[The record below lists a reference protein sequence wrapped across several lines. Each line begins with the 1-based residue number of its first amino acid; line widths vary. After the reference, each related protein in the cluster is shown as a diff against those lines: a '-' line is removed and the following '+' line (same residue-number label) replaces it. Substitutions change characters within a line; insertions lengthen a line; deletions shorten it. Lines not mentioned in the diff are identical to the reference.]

1 MNAQPRSLFPRYTL
15 WLILAGV
22 IAGGIVGMYLNFTE
36 KIEFESVTLCRPVRP
51 ATAPAGAS
59 PQEWVKSEAAAMGSQ
74 ENLLRVVRN
83 LNLDAEWNMTPESC
97 VERLRKMIAIETA
110 SGDTL
115 IRVVARSSKTAE
127 SASLVN
133 GVVVARGEFYRE
145 KEPPGQTPG
154 GKQYEQ
160 RVLLAAHVETLDIS
174 SLRKRV
180 ALREALEAAKL
191 MPEFGNDAA
200 IKGLTLTGELEKLRG
215 DWLAETAQLEKAK
228 AELAALAAP
237 VPGVEYAEILEKGV
251 PAMNP
256 VDPGIR
262 QRSTLW
268 TLIGGGAGLLLSLIL
283 GRFGKV
289 STARPR
295 DPKQVTPVEY

>member
-1 MNAQPRSLFPRYTL
+1 MNAQPRSLFPRYIL

-36 KIEFESVTLCRPVRP
+36 KIEFESVTLCRPVSP

-59 PQEWVKSEAAAMGSQ
+59 PQEWVKSEAAAMGAQ

-97 VERLRKMIAIETA
+97 VERLRK
-110 SGDTL
+110 L

-160 RVLLAAHVETLDIS
+160 RVLLATHVETLDIS